1 MERHLPPEPA
11 GEGSVRPSASEA
23 TKILNR
29 LSADRSRLAD
39 RVATPW
45 WYHTALGVIVAIF
58 VLAQVLSPPRSISL
72 VVLGIIA
79 IPMLT
84 TAYSRRY
91 GMSLTRPAGKRSGR
105 MLVASVGV
113 LALAMA
119 GALVI
124 RLTQVSPWLV
134 LPVAVGA
141 FVATVVLGRRYD
153 RALRMELAQ
162 EQSAT

>member
-1 MERHLPPEPA
+1 MERHLSPEPA
-11 GEGSVRPSASEA
+11 GEGSKHPSASEA
-23 TKILNR
+23 TEILNR

-58 VLAQVLSPPRSISL
+58 VLAQVLSPPLSISL

-91 GMSLTRPAGKRSGR
+91 GMSLTQPAGKRSGR

-124 RLTQVSPWLV
+124 RLAQVSPWLV
-134 LPVAVGA
+134 VPVAVGA

-153 RALRMELAQ
+153 GALRMELAQ
-162 EQSAT
+162 EQNAT

>member
-1 MERHLPPEPA
+1 MPPEPA
-11 GEGSVRPSASEA
+11 GDGSQRPTASEA
-23 TKILNR
+23 TEILSR
-29 LSADRSRLAD
+29 LSADGSRLAD

-45 WYHTALGVIVAIF
+45 WYHTALGLIVAMF
-58 VLAQVLSPPRSISL
+58 VLAQVLSPPLSISL
-72 VVLGIIA
+72 VVLGVIA
-79 IPMLT
+79 IPILT

-91 GMSLTRPAGKRSGR
+91 GMSLTQPAGKRSGR
-105 MLVASVGV
+105 MLAASVGI
-113 LALAMA
+113 LALGMA

-153 RALRMELAQ
+153 KALRMELAQ
-162 EQSAT
+162 EQTAT